1 MKKSIQSWG
10 NLYQKNIS
18 IKDCIN
24 SNELLL
30 SYGNLNSYGDAGIP
44 LGQYGF
50 KKEELKLEKDFI
62 SSSITIEKY
71 ISENEK
77 MLYGLPGRNNV
88 TLGGAVAADVHGKD
102 GAWGDSFIRNID
114 SIILLLPNNDHIT
127 CSHTKNSEVF
137 YSTIGGY
144 GLTGSILGVKF
155 QKNTIPF
162 SYHYSSSTKKGQ
174 EIQNLLKYF
183 NNNKYNYSVAWVN
196 LLSKK
201 KDWILET
208 STPLENINKPEKF
221 EKINI
226 NEFDFSLGL
235 IGNNTCNS
243 MAIINKIFFIFKTE
257 NKKIKNFSN
266 VFYPLGFVSN
276 TKNISPLR
284 KIIQIQFSI
293 PKKNDEYINELI
305 ELLIY
310 NQVPL
315 LCSVKR
321 LSSNKNSLN
330 LSFVQDGWTIAV
342 DFSEKYFN
350 HASIRSFYKK
360 LIELEGKIYLAK
372 DSTLNEHEFKNMYPN
387 YKNWRNIVK
396 KIDPNNLFQ
405 SELSKRL
412 GLKQW

>member
-10 NLYQKNIS
+10 NLYQKNILTTNS
-18 IKDCIN
+18 LD

-50 KKEELKLEKDFI
+50 KKEELKLEKEFI
-62 SSSITIEKY
+62 SSSKTIEKY
-71 ISENEK
+71 LSENKK

-102 GAWGDSFIRNID
+102 GAWGNSFIRNID
-114 SIILLLPNNDHIT
+114 SLNLLLPNNDNIT
-127 CSHTKNSEVF
+127 CSRTKNAEVF

-144 GLTGSILGVKF
+144 GLTGSILGIKF
-155 QKNTIPF
+155 QDNSIPF
-162 SYHYSSSTKKGQ
+162 SYFYSSTTKKGQ
-174 EIQNLLKYF
+174 EIQNLLMFF
-183 NNNKYNYSVAWVN
+183 NSNKHNYSVAWVN

-208 STPLENINKPEKF
+208 SNPLENFNKPEKF
-221 EKINI
+221 EKINM
-226 NEFDFSLGL
+226 NEFGFSLGL
-235 IGNNTCNS
+235 IGKNTFNS
-243 MAIINKIFFIFKTE
+243 MGIINKIFFLFKTE
-257 NKKIKNFSN
+257 NKIIKNFSK
-266 VFYPLGFVSN
+266 VFYPIGFVSN
-276 TKNISPLR
+276 TKNISPVR
-284 KIIQIQFSI
+284 KILQIQFSI
-293 PKKNDEYINELI
+293 PKKNEENLDELI
-305 ELLIY
+305 DLLIY

-321 LSSNKNSLN
+321 LSSNENSLN

-350 HASIRSFYKK
+350 HDSIRYFYKK

-372 DSTLNEHEFKNMYPN
+372 DSTLNESEFKNMYPN
-387 YKNWRNIVK
+387 YKDWRNIVK

-405 SELSKRL
+405 SKLSKRL

>member
-10 NLYQKNIS
+10 NLYQKNILTTNS
-18 IKDCIN
+18 LD
-24 SNELLL
+24 SNEILL
-30 SYGNLNSYGDAGIP
+30 SYGNLNSYGDAAIP